1 MVRAAPYLRVSTDKQ
16 TTDNQERELL
26 AVAKLRGWDVVETYD
41 DNGVSGA
48 KSRECREQF
57 DKLLKDATQGKIDVV
72 MAWSVDRL
80 GRSLKDL
87 VGFLDELHAVGC
99 DLYLHQQ
106 GIDTTTPVG
115 KAMFQMVGVFA
126 EFERSMI
133 QERVRAGLERAR
145 AQGKTLGRPKVPKQ
159 KIAAVATLKGSG
171 ESVRKIAKAT
181 GLGVGTV
188 HRILAA

>member
-1 MVRAAPYLRVSTDKQ
+1 MVRAALYLRVSTDRQ
-16 TTDNQERELL
+16 TTENQERQLL
-26 AVAKLRGWDVVETYD
+26 AVANQRGWEVVKNYD

-48 KSRECREQF
+48 KGREHREQF
-57 DKLLKDATQGKIDVV
+57 NALIKGATQGKFDVV
-72 MAWSVDRL
+72 LAWSVDRL

-106 GIDTTTPVG
+106 GIDTTTPAG
-115 KAMFQMVGVFA
+115 KAMYQMVGVLA

-133 QERVRAGLERAR
+133 QERVRAGLERAK
-145 AQGKTLGRPKVPKQ
+145 AQGKTLGRPRTPELKK
-159 KIAAVATLKGSG
+159 ATVLALRDTG

>member
-1 MVRAAPYLRVSTDKQ
+1 MVRAALYLRVSTDKQ
-16 TTDNQERELL
+16 TTENQERELL
-26 AVAKLRGWDVVETYD
+26 VVAKQRGWLVVESYD

-48 KSRECREQF
+48 KGREYRQQF
-57 DKLLKDATQGKIDVV
+57 DSLLKAATQGKFDVV
-72 MAWSVDRL
+72 LAWSVDRL

-87 VGFLDELHAVGC
+87 VSFLDELHAVGC

-106 GIDTTTPVG
+106 GIDTTTPAG
-115 KAMFQMVGVFA
+115 KAMYQMVGVFA

-133 QERVRAGLERAR
+133 QERVRAGLERAK
-145 AQGKTLGRPKVPKQ
+145 AQGKTLGRPRVPER
-159 KIAAVATLKGSG
+159 KIAAVTALKDSG
-171 ESVRKIAKAT
+171 ESVRAIAKQT